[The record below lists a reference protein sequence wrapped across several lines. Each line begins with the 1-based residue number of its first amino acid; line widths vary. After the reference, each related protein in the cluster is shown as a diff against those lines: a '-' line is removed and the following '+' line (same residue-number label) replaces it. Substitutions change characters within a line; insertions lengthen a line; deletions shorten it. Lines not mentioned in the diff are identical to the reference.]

1 MNRLGCML
9 AISLVAAA
17 APAQTWTYPLNPRAT
32 FLRTNNDSPVAPL
45 ILDLASLGVMP
56 GSWLRIG
63 TTGAFRHIN
72 GGADNYRNLI
82 AVFSSNNQLL
92 ATSVQNRVPGAIAAG
107 AAFASGA
114 TYYGS
119 LPMDIA
125 QDFFCSRDQWDANIA
140 VRVPAGATH
149 LFLGVHDSL
158 YNDNVDPNGDFAAV
172 VSVEP
177 TPSLPGTSEHLE
189 LRGAVGSTPVS
200 SPDVHATTPGA
211 PMLAELRYPI
221 GFADGSL
228 YVLVGDTVA
237 TGSMPLQLLPNLWTP
252 NLIVVQVGILP
263 STPGWTAPWQL
274 STPGGLTGTTLVI
287 QAGALVPTA
296 RNGLYVTSNAHRYVL

>member
-1 MNRLGCML
+1 MRFPGCLL
-9 AISLVAAA
+9 AFSLLLPCL
-17 APAQTWTYPLNPRAT
+17 PAQTWTYPLNPRAT
-32 FLRTNNDSPVAPL
+32 FLRTNSDSPLPPL
-45 ILDLASLGVMP
+45 ILDLGALGVAP

-63 TTGAFRHIN
+63 TVGAFSYIS
-72 GGADNYRNLI
+72 GGADNGRSLCG
-82 AVFSSNNQLL
+82 VFSSNNQLL
-92 ATSVQNRVPGAIAAG
+92 ATSLQVRVPGAIAAG
-107 AAFASGA
+107 PAYPSGG

-119 LPMDIA
+119 LPMDIV
-125 QDFFCSRDQWDANIA
+125 QDFFCSRNLWGDSIA

-158 YNDNVDPNGDFAAV
+158 YNDNVDPNGDYAAV

-177 TPSLPGTSEHLE
+177 SPSLPGTGEHLE
-189 LRGAVGSTPVS
+189 LRGAVGNTPVS

-211 PMLAELRYPI
+211 PMLAELHYPL

-237 TGSMPLQLLPNLWTP
+237 TGSTPPQLLPGLWTP
-252 NLIVVQVGILP
+252 NLIIVQAGILP
-263 STPGWTAPWQL
+263 STPGWTTSWQM

-287 QAGALVPTA
+287 QAGALVTTA